1 MFVKVTV
8 LALFVISTKCLGS
21 TNFLYALVYVMEL
34 ILKI

>member
-1 MFVKVTV
+1 
-8 LALFVISTKCLGS
+8 VILTKCLGS